1 MKTTS
6 ITQDINELG
15 AMLAAFEGG
24 IPTPVKSQQQSVFE
38 AQVIDR
44 LMHRKFVP
52 FKVAKSMIEEFAG
65 TVKWAHL
72 FNNSPEM
79 CAGQIWQRVQNG
91 IEDIDI

>member
-6 ITQDINELG
+6 ITQDMNELG
-15 AMLAAFEGG
+15 AILAAFEGG
-24 IPTPVKSQQQSVFE
+24 VPTQVKSQQQSIFE

-52 FKVAKSMIEEFAG
+52 FKVAKSMVEEFAG
-65 TVKWAHL
+65 TVKWAYL

-91 IEDIDI
+91 IEDIDF